1 MIWLQIT
8 ITAKY
13 QRINTQLMKIITNK
27 YTRRLTYTLKRLIK
41 LKNTKK
47 LTWRSTKQTWTF
59 LKNWTALLWRSTKK
73 MNITEKLSSTF
84 TTKHKTEYNYTLV
97 EQHFY
102 DVIQNRIQLHFGE
115 PKKGVTNLKTQ
126 DQKG

>member
-1 MIWLQIT
+1 MVANNNDCKVSKNKHTTDEDNNKQMHSQIN
-8 ITAKY
+8 IHSKKINKIEKY
-13 QRINTQLMKIITNK
+13 
-27 YTRRLTYTLKRLIK
+27 
-41 LKNTKK
+41 KK
-47 LTWRSTKQTWTF
+47 LNMTEHKTDMNVSEKLNSTSMMQY
-59 LKNWTALLWRSTKK
+59 KK

>member
-1 MIWLQIT
+1 MVANNNNCKVSKNKHTTDEDNNKQIHSQ
-8 ITAKY
+8 INIHSKKINKIEKY
-13 QRINTQLMKIITNK
+13 
-27 YTRRLTYTLKRLIK
+27 
-41 LKNTKK
+41 KK

>member
-1 MIWLQIT
+1 MLFISFHIL
-8 ITAKY
+8 AVSVS
-13 QRINTQLMKIITNK
+13 
-27 YTRRLTYTLKRLIK
+27 K
-41 LKNTKK
+41 L
-47 LTWRSTKQTWTF
+47 
-59 LKNWTALLWRSTKK
+59 
-73 MNITEKLSSTF
+73 EKLSNTF
-84 TTKHKTEYNYTLV
+84 TTKHKTQYNYTLV